1 MATYQFER
9 ECRTSESE
17 AYTILGDGSEIGR
30 VDIHYGPDVVN
41 ATICVPDGYSEN
53 DIQDLIGEIDE
64 RLVMSANPFREDFVA
79 TVWLGRQAGVYSE
92 EFEEEEEQEEE
103 MEGNGHF

>member
-1 MATYQFER
+1 MASYQFER
-9 ECRTSESE
+9 ECRTPESE
-17 AYTILGDGSEIGR
+17 AYTILGDGNEIGR

-41 ATICVPDGYSEN
+41 ATICVPDDYAES

-92 EFEEEEEQEEE
+92 EFEEEELEEE
-103 MEGNGHF
+103 AEGNGHF